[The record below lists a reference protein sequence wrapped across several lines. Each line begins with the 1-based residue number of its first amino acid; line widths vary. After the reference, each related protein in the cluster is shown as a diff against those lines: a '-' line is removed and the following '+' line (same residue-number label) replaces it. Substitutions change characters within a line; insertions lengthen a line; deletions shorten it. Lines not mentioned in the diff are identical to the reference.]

1 MLPFILTS
9 IAGLSTLLGTIFIFF
24 KIDINKLTYYSL
36 AFASG
41 VMMSVSLFDLI
52 PESLKLLFSNN
63 KFTSFLYTIVFIIL
77 GIIIA
82 YIIDKLI
89 PKSINTLYRVGVISA
104 FTIILHNL
112 PEGIIT
118 YLSSMTN
125 IQLGISLTIA
135 IALHNIP
142 EGISIAVPIYS
153 ASKSRGRALFYTLLA
168 ALAEPIGAVLA
179 FLFLKDII
187 TNTNLGI
194 ILSLTA
200 GIMLYISMFELLPN
214 SLKYKNKTPI
224 IFLIG
229 IIFVFF
235 SQFLIS

>member
-1 MLPFILTS
+1 MDNTYKYELSSKDFVRIGRWQRRWLMLFFFIL
-9 IAGLSTLLGTIFIFF
+9 
-24 KIDINKLTYYSL
+24 L
-36 AFASG
+36 A
-41 VMMSVSLFDLI
+41 
-52 PESLKLLFSNN
+52 
-63 KFTSFLYTIVFIIL
+63 LYL
-77 GIIIA
+77 A
-82 YIIDKLI
+82 
-89 PKSINTLYRVGVISA
+89 VGVISA